1 MACSCNVKSIGQ
13 RKSKMATKTKRR
25 RRSIRGLN
33 SSGIQSTVTAAALGG
48 VGAVVFGIALEK
60 ILPAEY
66 IKYSHYAKIVG
77 GALMASMSKNKMV
90 QAAGLGAATVG
101 AASVVSDLTDGVNG
115 VSGLGLIRPGGQY
128 QYRIAGNGQDN
139 VIMQ

>member
-1 MACSCNVKSIGQ
+1 MAK
-13 RKSKMATKTKRR
+13 KTRR

-48 VGAVVFGIALEK
+48 VGAVVFGMALEK

-66 IKYSHYAKIVG
+66 VKYSHYAKIVG

-101 AASVVSDLTDGVNG
+101 AASVVGDLTDGVNG
-115 VSGLGLIRPGGQY
+115 VGLIRPGGQY
-128 QYRIAGNGQDN
+128 QYRIAGNGQDS